1 MEEDFNIDE
10 NYIKQLSEKYKN
22 VEHPLFMDELPTNIE
37 ENEDLLALY
46 NLIITDENEL
56 SLAKNYKEVGNDY
69 FKDGAKYFEDAII
82 SYTKGIDVL
91 ENYLKK
97 READQLKNKK
107 IMNKSK
113 NDSQNGSSKPNDS
126 ASYKK
131 KHEIGGNNNGNEQN
145 ETEQNGNEQNE
156 TEQNGKEKNETEQN
170 GNVDGT
176 SLNLNSPKE
185 EDIICIKD
193 INNLLSDL
201 YCNRGITHYKKKKYI
216 KCLDDCKK
224 AFSFNNKKYKS
235 VYYSILCSYYIGIYN
250 DAYEYIKSFDEL
262 LQDEDIKNNVN
273 LKDYLNIKKEVTQK
287 YEQFLERKKKNEQER
302 KIMAKNEK
310 KKINVIQDILKKRN
324 IQLVENLYNDNN
336 NIVPV
341 FYLDEYMYIHFT
353 VFLIYIENNII
364 ETILDFA
371 ENQCIMDYYSFIKK
385 NQNTDILYCYIE
397 FPDDK
402 YYMIKNDSYICD
414 VINNIKLFSKI
425 MAIHI
430 IENEEA
436 NRFFKSNRN
445 VVFLPSP

>member
-1 MEEDFNIDE
+1 MEEDFNVDE

-46 NLIITDENEL
+46 NLIISDENEL

-91 ENYLKK
+91 EIYLKK
-97 READQLKNKK
+97 READQLKKK
-107 IMNKSK
+107 KMMNTTK
-113 NDSQNGSSKPNDS
+113 NSSQNGSSEANTS
-126 ASYKK
+126 TSYKQN
-131 KHEIGGNNNGNEQN
+131 HEISDNKNEN
-145 ETEQNGNEQNE
+145 KN
-156 TEQNGKEKNETEQN
+156 EKNKTPHEA
-170 GNVDGT
+170 

-201 YCNRGITHYKKKKYI
+201 YCNRGIIHYKKKNYI

-235 VYYSILCSYYIGIYN
+235 IYYNILCSYYIGIYN
-250 DAYEYIKSFDEL
+250 DAYEYVKVFDEL
-262 LQDEDIKNNVN
+262 LQDEDIKNTVN

-302 KIMAKNEK
+302 KMMAKNEK
-310 KKINVIQDILKKRN
+310 NKINAIQDILKKRN

-336 NIVPV
+336 NIVPM
-341 FYLDEYMYIHFT
+341 FYLDENMYIHFT

-371 ENQCIMDYYSFIKK
+371 ENQCIMDYYNFIKK

-402 YYMIKNDSYICD
+402 YYMISNDAYICD
-414 VINNIKLFSKI
+414 IINNIKLFSRI

-445 VVFLPSP
+445 VVFLTTP

>member
-69 FKDGAKYFEDAII
+69 FKDGIKYFEDAII

-107 IMNKSK
+107 LMNKST
-113 NDSQNGSSKPNDS
+113 NYSQNGSSKPNDS
-126 ASYKK
+126 TSYKK
-131 KHEIGGNNNGNEQN
+131 NHEIGDNKNANEN
-145 ETEQNGNEQNE
+145 PH
-156 TEQNGKEKNETEQN
+156 
-170 GNVDGT
+170 DT

-235 VYYSILCSYYIGIYN
+235 LYYSILCSYYIGIYN
-250 DAYEYIKSFDEL
+250 DAYEYVKVFDKL
-262 LQDEDIKNNVN
+262 LQDEDIKNTVN

-310 KKINVIQDILKKRN
+310 NKITVIQDILKKRN

-341 FYLDEYMYIHFT
+341 FYLDENMYIHFT

-371 ENQCIMDYYSFIKK
+371 ENQCVMDYYSFIKK
-385 NQNTDILYCYIE
+385 NKNTDILYCYIE

-402 YYMIKNDSYICD
+402 YYMINNDSYICD
-414 VINNIKLFSKI
+414 VINNIKLFSRI

-445 VVFLPSP
+445 IVFLESP